1 MTMMT
6 KPWAR
11 STLLGSFLKPI
22 QEWLTPRAK
31 ERDKAF
37 RERGLRLAL
46 ALILSLGLLSVILT
60 ISSYREAWSVISVP
74 TIQIYAL
81 LLCGA
86 AAVAVQRGNLNIGG
100 FLFIGGL
107 YIGVFGLVI
116 LSRGENIE
124 RYLISIPLILV
135 PVIVGALIL
144 PRSALVWMT
153 FGSMSVFGVI
163 NIQSPI
169 TDPILASSLFT
180 TFSLVLVVAGLLL
193 YFLRTEFDRR
203 LDVLADA
210 LGNAETA
217 RQRAELA
224 DRSKLQFLANMSHEL
239 RTPLNAVIGYDEAM
253 LGGMVGSLSD
263 EQMRVLGHI
272 QVNSRRLLNLIND
285 VLDLSKIEAGALET
299 FFTPMSPRKVI
310 EETAD
315 ALRGLSQQKK
325 IDFTV
330 TFTPDVPEVVLCDV
344 RKLQQIVTNLVGN
357 AVKFT
362 SVGGVTVQVDAPD
375 TDHWRLSVQ
384 DTGIGI
390 AEHDLK
396 TIFEP
401 FRQIDNSDTRRYHGT
416 GLGLAIVS
424 RLVTSLEGN
433 IVVRSVVGKGSQFIA
448 TFPRAPIPTAELAP
462 VPVKDAEPVQQ
473 GELT

>member
-285 VLDLSKIEAGALET
+285 VL
-299 FFTPMSPRKVI
+299 
-310 EETAD
+310 
-315 ALRGLSQQKK
+315 
-325 IDFTV
+325 
-330 TFTPDVPEVVLCDV
+330 
-344 RKLQQIVTNLVGN
+344 
-357 AVKFT
+357 
-362 SVGGVTVQVDAPD
+362 
-375 TDHWRLSVQ
+375 
-384 DTGIGI
+384 
-390 AEHDLK
+390 
-396 TIFEP
+396 
-401 FRQIDNSDTRRYHGT
+401 
-416 GLGLAIVS
+416 
-424 RLVTSLEGN
+424 
-433 IVVRSVVGKGSQFIA
+433 
-448 TFPRAPIPTAELAP
+448 
-462 VPVKDAEPVQQ
+462 
-473 GELT
+473 